1 MNRLDE
7 LIEELGDLIR
17 AKDRLE
23 RALDAFQG
31 VEWVGDIQE
40 PHHVEMEMEEA
51 LTQVTN
57 RIEKIEDKVSRI

>member
-40 PHHVEMEMEEA
+40 PHHADMEMQEA
-51 LTQVTN
+51 LSQVTD
-57 RIEKIEDKVSRI
+57 RIDEIEDKVGRI